1 MMNIQRTIILTERYL
16 NLPVKNGAPKAQLT
30 ITVDGQAVRKFGIEL
45 TDGQPDFWVFAD
57 MQSYLGKSATIEA
70 ADLPAASK
78 LLAGIENAAQIR
90 DEKSIYHEKLRPLVH
105 FTTRRGW
112 NNDPNG
118 LVYHKGEYHLFY
130 QHNPYGHGWD
140 NMHWGHAV
148 STDLFHWKELPTA
161 IFQFVQCKGM
171 AFSGSAIV
179 DEHNIAGY
187 QTGGEKCLIAFL
199 TDTGSGEVL
208 AYSND
213 AGLTWSLAAENPMI
227 KHPGDGRDPRIL
239 WHAPSRQFVIAVY
252 RVEDSKQGVAFFT
265 SANMKQWERQS
276 FIAGFF
282 ECPDLF
288 ELPVDGNPSQ
298 TRWVLSAA
306 DGGYMIGKFDGKVF
320 TPDTDKIRYTYGN
333 AYYAA
338 QTFNNIPAA
347 DGRRIQIGWGQS
359 TTAGMAFNQ
368 CMTIPTSL
376 SLRTTPQGMR
386 LTPYPV
392 QEIERVRGKSR
403 VHSGVSVSASR
414 PITDDLGVESMDI
427 LLSCVLP
434 KSGWLVLDVRG
445 VPVFYDGHKQQ
456 LYCQGCVGPLTA
468 VDGKLE
474 LRVVVDRSTLEI
486 FGNKGELY
494 MPVAVIPDAEQR
506 TVSLSCSMGDK
517 LKIERLEV
525 HELHSIWG

>member
-1 MMNIQRTIILTERYL
+1 MSLQCTITLTQRYL
-16 NLPVKNGAPKAQLT
+16 NFPVKTGAPKVQIT
-30 ITVDGQAVRKFGIEL
+30 ISIEGKVVRRFGIEL
-45 TDGQPDFWVFAD
+45 ADAQPDFWVFTD
-57 MQSYLGKSATIEA
+57 MQEFLGKSAVIDSPE
-70 ADLPAASK
+70 LPLSLK
-78 LLAGIENAAQIR
+78 VMLAIENTAKIH

-105 FTTRRGW
+105 FTSRRGW

-179 DEHNIAGY
+179 DENNIAGY
-187 QTGGEKCLIAFL
+187 QTGSEKSLIAFL
-199 TDTGSGEVL
+199 TDTGSGETL

-213 AGLTWSLAAENPMI
+213 AGLSWSLATENPMI

-252 RVEDSKQGVAFFT
+252 RVEENTQGVAFFT
-265 SANMKQWERQS
+265 STNMKHWERQS
-276 FIAGFF
+276 FIGGFF
-282 ECPDLF
+282 ECPDLY
-288 ELPVDGNPSQ
+288 ELPVDGNPAQ

-306 DGGYMIGKFDGKVF
+306 DGGYMIGRFDGKKF
-320 TPDTDKIRYTYGN
+320 TPDTDKIRYNYGN

-338 QTFNNIPAA
+338 QTFNNIPAS

-359 TTAGMAFNQ
+359 TTKGMPFNQ
-368 CMTIPTSL
+368 CMTVPTSL
-376 SLRTTPQGMR
+376 SLRTTSQGMR

-392 QEIERVRGKSR
+392 QEIERLRGKSR
-403 VHSGVSVSASR
+403 IHNGVSVSSSR
-414 PITDDLGVESMDI
+414 SLKEDLGAESMDI
-427 LLSCVLP
+427 LLSCRIP
-434 KSGWLVLDVRG
+434 TNAWLVLVVRG
-445 VPVFYDGHKQQ
+445 VPVFYDGTKQQ
-456 LYCQGCVGPLTA
+456 VYCQGCVGPLSA

-474 LRVVVDRSTLEI
+474 LRIVVDRSTLEI

-506 TVSLSCSMGDK
+506 SISVSGNPIGK
-517 LKIERLEV
+517 LMVDRLEV
-525 HELHSIWG
+525 HELRSIWG